1 MFLNYNIQ
9 KCDYQIQEVK
19 QHNMTNKK
27 TFLAIPLMAIAV
39 IAIGFGMT
47 SNVFA
52 QSTTPATVDQPDTPN
67 AVDAADN
74 GADNHNDGETNDD
87 HNSANQEPTGDGDG
101 EQNDQTELKK

>member
-1 MFLNYNIQ
+1 MFLNHNIQ
-9 KCDYQIQEVK
+9 KCDHQIQEVK

-27 TFLAIPLMAIAV
+27 TLLAIPLMAIAV

-52 QSTTPATVDQPDTPN
+52 QSTTPAAVDQPDTPN
-67 AVDAADN
+67 VVDATDN
-74 GADNHNDGETNDD
+74 NVDNH
-87 HNSANQEPTGDGDG
+87 SDG

>member
-9 KCDYQIQEVK
+9 KCGYRIQEVK
-19 QHNMTNKK
+19 RHNMTNKK
-27 TFLAIPLMAIAV
+27 TILAIPLMAIAV

-52 QSTTPATVDQPDTPN
+52 QTTPTTVDQPDTPN
-67 AVDAADN
+67 AVDAADT
-74 GADNHNDGETNDD
+74 GADNQNDGETNDD
-87 HNSANQEPTGDGDG
+87 HNSASQGSTSDGDG

>member
-9 KCDYQIQEVK
+9 KCDYQYQEVK
-19 QHNMTNKK
+19 RHNMTSKK
-27 TFLAIPLMAIAV
+27 TLLAIPLMAIAV

-52 QSTTPATVDQPDTPN
+52 QTTTPATVDQPDTPN
-67 AVDAADN
+67 AADTTDN
-74 GADNHNDGETNDD
+74 GADNQNDGETNDD
-87 HNSANQEPTGDGDG
+87 HSSTNQGSNGDGDG

>member
-1 MFLNYNIQ
+1 
-9 KCDYQIQEVK
+9 
-19 QHNMTNKK
+19 MTNKK

-52 QSTTPATVDQPDTPN
+52 QTTTPATVDQPDGPN
-67 AVDAADN
+67 DNIQSGDQTTNDVADAPDT
-74 GADNHNDGETNDD
+74 GAGSQNDGETNDD
-87 HNSANQEPTGDGDG
+87 HNSANQGPNGDGDG